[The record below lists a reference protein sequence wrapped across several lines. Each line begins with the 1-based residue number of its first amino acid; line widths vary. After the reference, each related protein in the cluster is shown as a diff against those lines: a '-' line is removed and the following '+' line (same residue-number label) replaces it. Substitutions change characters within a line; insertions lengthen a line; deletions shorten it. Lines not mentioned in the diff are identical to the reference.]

1 MTTNFHRTAEWLHAC
16 GKERGNAQHLS
27 VQMGCDAE
35 EIAEWFDCVRVS
47 DDDWDEVRRRIVRD
61 LDSLGNAMKI
71 GKITGHIP
79 VHLRVKALDALCDR
93 FEVDRSNRTFH
104 GALID
109 CELLG
114 EVYLAMTRGQESLL
128 MDIEPLSSERGG
140 PSMSLADGPRPRV
153 QAASAEE
160 LAAHEGYLDELDKA
174 MKGPCLW
181 RQTPPEAA

>member
-93 FEVDRSNRTFH
+93 DVTGN
-104 GALID
+104 GNA
-109 CELLG
+109 
-114 EVYLAMTRGQESLL
+114 YLANMDKESA
-128 MDIEPLSSERGG
+128 DIAVLDSNDSKLNEDGTAVILEGG
-140 PSMSLADGPRPRV
+140 KIGKAPGYRPPDLKPF
-153 QAASAEE
+153 A
-160 LAAHEGYLDELDKA
+160 
-174 MKGPCLW
+174 
-181 RQTPPEAA
+181 